1 MSAYRD
7 NHARFADASAHVLG
21 VSMDSLE
28 TQKRFAESLKL
39 PFELL
44 ADPGGKAA
52 RAYGVHGLLFTSRTT
67 FVINED
73 GVIAAIIEGRD
84 AIDPSSALSACQKK
98 TP

>member
-7 NHARFADASAHVLG
+7 NHSQFADASAHVLG
-21 VSMDSLE
+21 VSMDGLD

-44 ADPGGKAA
+44 ADPEGKAA
-52 RAYGVHGLLFTSRTT
+52 EAYGVKGLLFTSRTT
-67 FVINED
+67 FVISED
-73 GVIAAIIEGRD
+73 GKIAAIIEGRD
-84 AIDPSSALSACQKK
+84 AIDPSSALSACRKK